1 MYLDN
6 PHAGIVRYCFHSL
19 YHDIT
24 PYFNYF
30 FEFLSKVC
38 MMNYDSSSPNK
49 RKTGI
54 DFTIRIPQTSVPC
67 PTKIFG
73 IFNVGKMITADKRYP
88 YKANFSLIIKRL
100 LKNGRS
106 IPALGK
112 NPLCFVLYF
121 QRSRPSF
128 SQIACNRKYSIIS
141 LQTLYFN
148 RYISIMGILPDG

>member
-1 MYLDN
+1 
-6 PHAGIVRYCFHSL
+6 
-19 YHDIT
+19 
-24 PYFNYF
+24 
-30 FEFLSKVC
+30 

-67 PTKIFG
+67 PTKIFS

-88 YKANFSLIIKRL
+88 YKANFSLTIKRL

-112 NPLCFVLYF
+112 SPYALYYIFSDPVLHF
-121 QRSRPSF
+121 
-128 SQIACNRKYSIIS
+128 RKS
-141 LQTLYFN
+141 LAIGNTA
-148 RYISIMGILPDG
+148 